1 MARYASSV
9 IRFFVF
15 VFLPI
20 LIMLLEFIRGLQRAV
35 GSGGRTVYAL
45 DHSCHYRLSEPPG
58 CLGSERLWRV
68 GNGWVHLRGLGVL
81 ESQSSLL
88 CGPSVDHTGVS
99 FPLWVLAAPWGLWAV
114 GRAWRFSLRELSF
127 LCHFPSCGKFSCTH
141 LSSFFSTPQDLLS
154 IISLLGLPFPNRT
167 ES

>member
-1 MARYASSV
+1 MTKNQ
-9 IRFFVF
+9 VF
-15 VFLPI
+15 CFCFSPNPNHVT
-20 LIMLLEFIRGLQRAV
+20 RVHKRATK
-35 GSGGRTVYAL
+35 GSGVGGRTVYAL

-154 IISLLGLPFPNRT
+154 IISLLGLPFQNRT